1 MAFGIPESIIDE
13 IKARTDLSDLIAGYG
28 IQVKRAGG
36 SYKAC
41 CPFHHEKTPSF
52 HIQPAKGY
60 YHCFGCG
67 ESGDVI
73 KFVMKYEGLT
83 FMEAAQKLASACG
96 LEIETKEDPEAA
108 VRKRLFALHAELAA
122 FYRRCI
128 KEAKEASRAREYLA
142 SRDLSDEVAEKFQ
155 IGYAPQSAD
164 AMLTWAKKHGF
175 TADELEISGVLKPPR
190 YPGGRWYSPFAG
202 RLMFSIRDRQGRVIA
217 FSGRTLETDKSKM
230 RGGKYVN
237 SPVTPIFKKSNVLY
251 AFDLAAGKIANA
263 KPVREAIVCEGQID
277 VVRCHACGFDT
288 AVASQGTAF
297 TGEHVQ
303 MLKKVADAAVLVFD
317 GDAAGQKA
325 AVSTA
330 GEMLSVGMTVRVAKL
345 PQGEDPDSL
354 LRSNGAEAFKACLD
368 NALSIVAFQVDVA
381 RSKESNPDS
390 YDAISRTGRAVLELV
405 KKCPGAVMR
414 AGLMQEAATLL
425 KIPVSALEEDLAKL
439 EAEKTRPIVRQE
451 APKPKLLRPA
461 SVTQEVHNETFE
473 DYVPEFPEEEEIPFA
488 AAQSEQA
495 NAPENNPPPD
505 TEMALMVFL
514 LDLSEQNDPYQQQIA
529 DMLEAYA
536 PNDLFAHSVTNG
548 FVQAYIR
555 KVREN
560 PDAINEFQKGIQQ
573 TDKHADGEVLEKVFS
588 LLNKSARSELSSTDN
603 LQKWLRRLWCDAV
616 CRKRKELPLNGDA
629 KLRNRGLELAL
640 LLSKFKP
647 PTPWHVASQSMR
659 AETLS
664 P

>member
-1 MAFGIPESIIDE
+1 MAFGIPESIIEE

-28 IQVKRAGG
+28 IQVKWAGG

-108 VRKRLFALHAELAA
+108 LRKRQFALHAELAA

-128 KEAKEASRAREYLA
+128 KEAKEAARAREYLA
-142 SRDLSDEVAEKFQ
+142 SRDLSEEVAEKFQ

-175 TADELEISGVLKPPR
+175 TTAELETAGVLKPPR
-190 YPGGRWYSPFAG
+190 YQDGRWYSPFAG
-202 RLMFSIRDRQGRVIA
+202 RVMFSIRDRQGRVIA
-217 FSGRTLETDKSKM
+217 FSGRTLETDKTKM

-237 SPVTPIFKKSNVLY
+237 SPATPIFKKSNVLY

-297 TGEHVQ
+297 TSEHVQ
-303 MLKKVADAAVLVFD
+303 ILKKVADAAVLVFD
-317 GDAAGQKA
+317 ADAAGQKA
-325 AVSTA
+325 SVSTA
-330 GEMLSVGMTVRVAKL
+330 GEMLATGMTVRVARL
-345 PQGEDPDSL
+345 PEGEDPDSL
-354 LRSNGAEAFKACLD
+354 LRSKGADAFRQCLD
-368 NALSIVAFQVDVA
+368 DAVSIVAFQVAVA
-381 RSKESNPDS
+381 RAKEPNPDS
-390 YDAISRTGRAVLELV
+390 YDAISRIGRAVLELV

-439 EAEKTRPIVRQE
+439 ETEKTRPMVRQE
-451 APKPKLLRPA
+451 SPKPKQIRPV
-461 SVTQEVHNETFE
+461 SVTQDVHNEVYE
-473 DYVPEFPEEEEIPFA
+473 DYVPEFPEGEEIPFTA
-488 AAQSEQA
+488 PQSEQA
-495 NAPENNPPPD
+495 SAPENNPPPD
-505 TEMALMVFL
+505 TEMALMEFL
-514 LDLSEQNDPYQQQIA
+514 FGLGTNSQIA
-529 DMLEAYA
+529 DMLEAYVH
-536 PNDLFAHSVTNG
+536 DGLFAHNVTGG
-548 FVQAYIR
+548 FVKAYVRETRGETDAIVNLKNELPPNEAWVLEEIFFSQNRAAFSELEPSDNLR
-555 KVREN
+555 KVLCRFWFE
-560 PDAINEFQKGIQQ
+560 
-573 TDKHADGEVLEKVFS
+573 
-588 LLNKSARSELSSTDN
+588 
-603 LQKWLRRLWCDAV
+603 AV
-616 CRKRKELPLNGDA
+616 CRKLKELPLEGDT
-629 KLRNRGLELAL
+629 ELMRKRSR
-640 LLSKFKP
+640 LSMLSRKFK
-647 PTPWHVASQSMR
+647 TMPWHVASQSMR
-659 AETLS
+659 AETLLG
-664 P
+664 

>member
-1 MAFGIPESIIDE
+1 MAFGIPESAIEE

-52 HIQPAKGY
+52 HIQPAKGF

-83 FMEAAQKLASACG
+83 FVEAAKKLAASCG
-96 LEIETKEDPEAA
+96 LEIEASEDPEAA
-108 VRKRLFALHAELAA
+108 VRKRMFALHAELAA

-128 KEAKEASRAREYLA
+128 KDAKEAFRAREYLA

-164 AMLTWAKKHGF
+164 AMLVWAKKHGF
-175 TADELEISGVLKPPR
+175 TADELETAGVLKPPR
-190 YPGGRWYSPFAG
+190 YQGGRWYSPFAG

-217 FSGRTLETDKSKM
+217 FSGRTLETDKTKM

-277 VVRCHACGFDT
+277 VVRCHACGFET

-297 TGEHVQ
+297 TSEHVQ

-330 GEMLSVGMTVRVAKL
+330 GEMLSTGMTVRVARL
-345 PQGEDPDSL
+345 PEGDDPDSL
-354 LRSNGAEAFKACLD
+354 LRSKGADAFRACLES
-368 NALSIVAFQVDVA
+368 ASSIVAFQVEVA
-381 RSKESNPDS
+381 RSREPNPDS

-425 KIPVSALEEDLAKL
+425 KIPVSALEEDLSRL
-439 EAEKTRPIVRQE
+439 DAEKPRMDGRRPSVAQREPSPSRAQVPSP
-451 APKPKLLRPA
+451 APIQLDEPYPGPEPFPPEFVPYGETELESAPA
-461 SVTQEVHNETFE
+461 S
-473 DYVPEFPEEEEIPFA
+473 PG
-488 AAQSEQA
+488 
-495 NAPENNPPPD
+495 NPPPSL
-505 TEMALMVFL
+505 EMALMEFL
-514 LDLSEQNDPYQQQIA
+514 FGLGPDVQIA
-529 DMLEAYA
+529 DMLDAYA
-536 PNDLFAHSVTNG
+536 PDGLFDRSVTAA
-548 FVQAYIR
+548 FVQAY
-555 KVREN
+555 VREAHGEA
-560 PDAINEFQKGIQQ
+560 DAVINAKNTLPPEDALVIEDIF
-573 TDKHADGEVLEKVFS
+573 FS
-588 LLNKSARSELSSTDN
+588 QNRAAISELPPPDN
-603 LQKWLRRLWCDAV
+603 LRKMLSRFWFDAV
-616 CRKRKELPLNGDA
+616 RRK
-629 KLRNRGLELAL
+629 
-640 LLSKFKP
+640 LLSLPREGDGDLMRRRNKLQMLSRKFK
-647 PTPWHVASQSMR
+647 TMPWHVACQSM
-659 AETLS
+659 LS
-664 P
+664 SVLAD